1 MNDRAVLCILYG
13 DYPTNNDCNTCFFF
27 VSFEEVKLYSH
38 YINIHYACFMINIFE
53 YMYAKNMLLIKISTK

>member
-1 MNDRAVLCILYG
+1 MIEQ
-13 DYPTNNDCNTCFFF
+13 FF
-27 VSFEEVKLYSH
+27 VFYTGIIRLIMIETHVSFFASFEEVKLYSH